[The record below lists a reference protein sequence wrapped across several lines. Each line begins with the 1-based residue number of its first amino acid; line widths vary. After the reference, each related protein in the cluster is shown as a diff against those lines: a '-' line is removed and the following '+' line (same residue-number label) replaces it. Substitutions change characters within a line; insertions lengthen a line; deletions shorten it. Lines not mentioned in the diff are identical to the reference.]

1 VENSDL
7 SVEIKEKIRAGV
19 CGQLRQTWQGKRVD
33 RAFVQ
38 SLHDAFPSELVGRFD
53 TADRLAPI
61 MTTASG
67 IAGNPRL
74 IKRFL
79 NALAI
84 RMAISKA
91 HGVGVD
97 EAVLAKLLLFE
108 RLGDPKAYA
117 ELLSKIGA
125 SDAGKPVFLGEWE
138 KKALAGES
146 LDLPAPWNAPFIREW
161 LSLPPTLADTD
172 LRGALY
178 VSREHAPLIS
188 AEDRLSSD
196 AADVLTG
203 LLEHPEMAK
212 SLKDRLVLLPRTETT
227 VIMDRLL
234 DRAHREQQWG
244 VPPILEACL
253 VVSEADPVQGQRLA
267 AFLADRPPV
276 QIQPNIVPKIGDQPW
291 AKSVLDKWEASTA
304 SKPVKTAIKRHRD
317 GNVSV

>member
-1 VENSDL
+1 M
-7 SVEIKEKIRAGV
+7 
-19 CGQLRQTWQGKRVD
+19 GK
-33 RAFVQ
+33 
-38 SLHDAFPSELVGRFD
+38 FD

-117 ELLSKIGA
+117 ELLSKVGA
-125 SDAGKPVFLGEWE
+125 NEAGKPTFLDEWE
-138 KKALAGES
+138 KKAIAGEPV
-146 LDLPAPWNAPFIREW
+146 DLPAPWDAPFIREW
-161 LSLPPTLADTD
+161 LSLPPPLADTD

-178 VSREHAPLIS
+178 VSREHAPLIT
-188 AEDRLSSD
+188 AADRLSSD

-203 LLEHPEMAK
+203 LIEHPDMAK
-212 SLKDRLVLLPRTETT
+212 SLKDRLARLPRTETT

-234 DRAHREQQWG
+234 DRARHEQQWG
-244 VPPILEACL
+244 APPILEACL
-253 VVSEADPVQGQRLA
+253 VVSEGDPAQGQRLA
-267 AFLADRPPV
+267 AFLADRPAV
-276 QIQPNIVPKIGDQPW
+276 QIQPNIVPKIGDRPW
-291 AKSVLDKWEASTA
+291 AKTVLDKWEGSAT
-304 SKPVKTAIKRHRD
+304 SKPVKAAIKRQRD